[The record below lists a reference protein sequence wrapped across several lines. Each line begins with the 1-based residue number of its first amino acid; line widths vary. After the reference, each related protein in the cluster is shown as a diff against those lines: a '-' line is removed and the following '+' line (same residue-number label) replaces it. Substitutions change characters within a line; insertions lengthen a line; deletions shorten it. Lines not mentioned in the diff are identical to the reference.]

1 MGCRGFVAALVA
13 STVLV
18 GAGHAAQGA
27 QGKTAAD
34 WLHAMD
40 GAFRALDYDGV
51 FSYYTAERAQ
61 LTPTAPPALAPR
73 DRTLSFGVGF
83 RTAARLATYR
93 VVHKVID
100 GVERERIE
108 HLDGPRRE
116 VLRTGDR
123 IVCALQPGDELPAL
137 AGAAPAAPYAGVF
150 GRRFEAM
157 SDNYRVGF
165 DGRGRIAGRSA
176 IKLQV
181 APLDQDRFGY
191 RLWLDEATGLLLRS
205 ELHSVAAE
213 ASKLEIFQFT
223 QLRIGDGVA
232 TEDLAP
238 AMPNAVL
245 HELTPSAGPQ
255 RSDAAATRRAR
266 AAPPR
271 WQAGWVPRG
280 FRMASANGP
289 PGTEGTPVS
298 TLVFSDGLAAFS
310 VFIEAMPAVGAGNVV
325 SRRGAT
331 VLLSQAKPGIDR
343 EHLVTVVGEV
353 PVATARRIAAGVYQ
367 RQ

>member
-1 MGCRGFVAALVA
+1 MGCRGFVAALAA
-13 STVLV
+13 SAALA
-18 GAGHAAQGA
+18 GAGNAAQSA
-27 QGKTAAD
+27 PSKTAAD

-61 LTPTAPPALAPR
+61 LTPIAPPALAPR

-116 VLRTGDR
+116 VLRIGDR

-137 AGAAPAAPYAGVF
+137 ASAVPAAPYAGVF

-176 IKLQV
+176 IKLRV

-223 QLRIGDGVA
+223 SLRIGDGVA

-245 HELTPSAGPQ
+245 HELTPSAGAQPA
-255 RSDAAATRRAR
+255 DAAATGRAG
-266 AAPPR
+266 APTR

-289 PGTEGTPVS
+289 PGIEGTPVS

-331 VLLSQAKPGIDR
+331 VLLSQARPGIDR

-367 RQ
+367 QQ